1 MSHLDNVIDIRRPV
15 VFMIDGRTYQTR
27 VRRQPAG
34 DVLRLAG
41 LDPACYDLGEVRA
54 HRPRPVRSADDD
66 IVQIHRWTRFV
77 SLDDRVGG
85 PPPQQKAH
93 GRDAV

>member
-15 VFMIDGRTYQTR
+15 VFMIDGRTYRTR
-27 VRRQPAG
+27 LRRQLAG

-41 LDPACYDLGEVRA
+41 LDPARFDLGELRA
-54 HRPRPVRSADDD
+54 HRPRPVRYADDD

-77 SLDDRVGG
+77 SLEDH
-85 PPPQQKAH
+85 A
-93 GRDAV
+93 DAV